1 MHKRFLRWSF
11 VPLLVFFV
19 LPLALA
25 QSVQTGTGGAVA
37 TVSEP
42 ASQVGIDILE
52 AGGNAVDAA
61 IAAAAVINVTEPFSA
76 GIGGGGFML
85 VYLADEDRV
94 VGIDAREM
102 APAAAT
108 PDMFLDPATGESIP
122 FYPERITSGLAVGV
136 PGTLAG
142 WQEALA
148 RYGTMSLSEVLQPAI
163 EVAENGF
170 EVTQTFHDQV
180 ESNRE
185 RFAAFTSTSA
195 LYLPNGEVPAVGS
208 TFTNPDLAATF
219 RLIADEG
226 INALY
231 RGPIGE
237 DLVEAVRNPPTVEN
251 PPFEVRAQEMT
262 MADLDAYDVP
272 MREPV
277 VVEYRDYTIVGMA
290 PPTSG
295 GLTIGLILN
304 MLEGYD
310 LGTLPREEAI
320 HRMLEASRLAYS
332 DRGAYM
338 GDADFVNVPVE
349 GLVSQDYA
357 DERREQI
364 GDEAGEDPAPG
375 NPFAYQDDP
384 SPPLG
389 VPETADTESTSTT
402 HLVTADA
409 SGNAVSFTTTIES
422 IGGSG
427 IVVPGRGFLLN
438 NELTDFS
445 SDPVGPNAPEP
456 FKRPRSSMSPTFVFE
471 GDDLRMALGTPG
483 GSTIITTVM
492 QILLNVIDFDM
503 TLEEALE
510 APRFTQRNTS
520 ETRVEERADP
530 ELLAALEARGHTFST
545 TDEIG
550 AAVGIYFT
558 DDGLT
563 AVAEAQRRGGGA
575 ARVVNPEE

>member
-1 MHKRFLRWSF
+1 MQKLLRRSF
-11 VPLLVFFV
+11 VPLLAFFV
-19 LPLALA
+19 LPFVSA
-25 QSVQTGTGGAVA
+25 QSTQSGTGGAVA
-37 TVSEP
+37 TVSEL
-42 ASQVGIDILE
+42 ATQIGVNVLE

-61 IAAAAVINVTEPFSA
+61 IAAAAVVNVTEPFSA

-122 FYPERITSGLAVGV
+122 FYPERISSGLAVGV

-148 RYGTMSLSEVLQPAI
+148 RYGTLSLSEVLQPAI
-163 EVAENGF
+163 EIAENGF
-170 EVTQTFHDQV
+170 EVTQVFHDQV

-195 LYLPNGEVPAVGS
+195 LYLPNGEAPEVGS

-226 INALY
+226 VNAFY

-237 DLVEAVRNPPTVEN
+237 DLVAAVQNPPTVEN
-251 PPFEVRAQEMT
+251 PPFEVRAQTMT

-277 VVEYRDYTIVGMA
+277 SAEYRDYTVVGMA

-304 MLEGYD
+304 TLEGYD
-310 LGTLPREEAI
+310 LGALPREEAI

-338 GDADFVNVPVE
+338 GDADFVNVPVQ
-349 GLVSQDYA
+349 GLLSQDYA
-357 DERREQI
+357 DARREEI
-364 GDEAGEDPAPG
+364 GDEAGDDPAPG

-389 VPETADTESTSTT
+389 APETADTESTSTT
-402 HLVTADA
+402 HIVTADA
-409 SGNAVSFTTTIES
+409 QGNAVSFTTTIES

-471 GDDLRMALGTPG
+471 GGDLRMALGSPG

-492 QILLNVIDFDM
+492 QIILNVVDFDM
-503 TLEEALE
+503 TLEEAVE

-520 ETRVEERADP
+520 NTRVETRVNAG
-530 ELLAALEARGHTFST
+530 LLTALGARGQSFSL

-550 AAVGIYFT
+550 AAVGIYFM
-558 DDGLT
+558 DDTLT

-575 ARVVNPEE
+575 AQVVDPQ

>member
-1 MHKRFLRWSF
+1 
-11 VPLLVFFV
+11 
-19 LPLALA
+19 
-25 QSVQTGTGGAVA
+25 
-37 TVSEP
+37 
-42 ASQVGIDILE
+42 
-52 AGGNAVDAA
+52 
-61 IAAAAVINVTEPFSA
+61 
-76 GIGGGGFML
+76 
-85 VYLADEDRV
+85 
-94 VGIDAREM
+94 
-102 APAAAT
+102 
-108 PDMFLDPATGESIP
+108 
-122 FYPERITSGLAVGV
+122 
-136 PGTLAG
+136 
-142 WQEALA
+142 
-148 RYGTMSLSEVLQPAI
+148 
-163 EVAENGF
+163 
-170 EVTQTFHDQV
+170 
-180 ESNRE
+180 
-185 RFAAFTSTSA
+185 
-195 LYLPNGEVPAVGS
+195 
-208 TFTNPDLAATF
+208 
-219 RLIADEG
+219 
-226 INALY
+226 
-231 RGPIGE
+231 
-237 DLVEAVRNPPTVEN
+237 
-251 PPFEVRAQEMT
+251 
-262 MADLDAYDVP
+262 
-272 MREPV
+272 
-277 VVEYRDYTIVGMA
+277 MA

-304 MLEGYD
+304 MLEGDD
-310 LGTLPREEAI
+310 LSALPQEEAI

-357 DERREQI
+357 DERREADWRRSGRRPPRRAI
-364 GDEAGEDPAPG
+364 LLLIKTTRARLWACPRPPTPRAPR
-375 NPFAYQDDP
+375 PP
-384 SPPLG
+384 TSSP
-389 VPETADTESTSTT
+389 
-402 HLVTADA
+402 ADA
-409 SGNAVSFTTTIES
+409 AGNAVSFTTTIES

-520 ETRVEERADP
+520 ETRVEERADA

-563 AVAEAQRRGGGA
+563 AVARPSGAAAARRGW
-575 ARVVNPEE
+575 